1 MKISKILDRNLTIFC
16 LRLMIFNQILLITVS
31 ALNFILNAT
40 YFRIISNFL
49 NFFILNCFLLIA
61 NVFFTSLLKDK
72 KPIVAIFSLTN
83 CVINSLLNIAVLAFI
98 IFLKFD
104 NTLLT
109 VSHLLNKL
117 FFNIT
122 VCSFILSVFIYTLA
136 NFYLDVTM
144 KKKEILLFKIKVLF
158 NLVMVTILANIQDI
172 TVSYMCKN
180 VFLQPYTSEDEF
192 CNPSYCSSQVNNGYF
207 TLYYNVRI
215 QKFDIILLLKITL
228 FLLILF
234 EIKKILKY
242 FQFKKFQVLS
252 LTEKIIL
259 L

>member
-1 MKISKILDRNLTIFC
+1 MKFSKLFDKKLTIFC
-16 LRLMIFNQILLITVS
+16 LRLMIFNQILLIAVS
-31 ALNFILNAT
+31 ALNFILDANI
-40 YFRIISNFL
+40 FRIISNFL

-83 CVINSLLNIAVLAFI
+83 CIINSLLNIAVLAFI
-98 IFLKFD
+98 VYLKFD

-109 VSHLLNKL
+109 VSHFLNKL
-117 FFNIT
+117 FVNIT
-122 VCSFILSVFIYTLA
+122 VCSFILSVFIFTLS
-136 NFYLDVTM
+136 NFYIDVHL

-172 TVSYMCKN
+172 TVSYICKN
-180 VFLQPYTSEDEF
+180 VFLQPSNSEDEL
-192 CNPSYCSSQVNNGYF
+192 CNSSYCARQINTGYF
-207 TLYYNVRI
+207 TLHYNLRI
-215 QKFDIILLLKITL
+215 QKFNIILLLKITL
-228 FLLILF
+228 FLLILL
-234 EIKKILKY
+234 EIKKILRY
-242 FQFKKFQVLS
+242 FQFKKFQIPS